1 MTYKNTELCRVRTIT
16 VFLSLSQ
23 DKETWQAALAKAARF
38 CGELSALFQQ
48 NGYCVQ
54 SVRVVTNP
62 FGEYLDTTN
71 LSTAR
76 AGLAYLNE
84 LLALTNQGD
93 IRLRFAI
100 GEAKTS
106 HEILLLPELIK
117 EFGDLCNACVNVPAD
132 ELGVLDEAMIQDSVM
147 AIQEIARITPR
158 GEGNFNFTVN
168 FNCAPHIPYFPA
180 SYHQPELNDCFVV
193 GLETPDL
200 LVSVLKAFNQTQT
213 LVTVGS

>member
-23 DKETWQAALAKAARF
+23 DKETWQPALAKAARF

-48 NGYCVQ
+48 NGYAVQ

-71 LSTAR
+71 LSTAK
-76 AGLAYLNE
+76 AGLAYINE

-100 GEAKTS
+100 GEAKTA
-106 HEILLLPELIK
+106 HEISLLP
-117 EFGDLCNACVNVPAD
+117 
-132 ELGVLDEAMIQDSVM
+132 
-147 AIQEIARITPR
+147 
-158 GEGNFNFTVN
+158 
-168 FNCAPHIPYFPA
+168 
-180 SYHQPELNDCFVV
+180 
-193 GLETPDL
+193 
-200 LVSVLKAFNQTQT
+200 
-213 LVTVGS
+213 